1 MKRLLLSLLT
11 FLIIGQN
18 ENANAL
24 YINGFV
30 EVFEIKNLP
39 LALVP
44 TSVKNDSPLVFF
56 ISGDGGWKSW
66 DQNVSEDL
74 AKKGMPVVG
83 LDAQKYFWNEKTPQK
98 VADDLIVV
106 IKQYMQTWGK
116 STFILV
122 GYSFGACVAPFIANN
137 FDDHFKI
144 NMKGVYCFS
153 PDLTGDFEIH
163 LSDMLHLNTKRKY
176 DVVSELTKI
185 MALNTVC
192 IFGIEEKPKIR
203 NEFSKTGAKIKLLPG
218 DHHYNDDFK
227 SIADIILKDY

>member
-1 MKRLLLSLLT
+1 MKQLLLSLLI

-18 ENANAL
+18 EIVNAFD
-24 YINGFV
+24 IKGS
-30 EVFEIKNLP
+30 EEFEKKDLP

-44 TSVKNDSPLVFF
+44 TSVKNDLPLVFF

-66 DQNVSEDL
+66 NQNLSEEL

-83 LDAQKYFWNEKTPQK
+83 LNAQKYFWNEKIPQK
-98 VADDLIVV
+98 VAGELIIV
-106 IKQYMQTWGK
+106 IKQYMQTWNK
-116 STFILV
+116 STFILL

-137 FDDHFKI
+137 FDDHSKK

-163 LSDMLHLNTKRKY
+163 MTDMMHWNTKRKF

-185 MALNTVC
+185 KTLNTVC
-192 IFGIEEKPKIR
+192 LFGDEEEPKTR
-203 NEFSKTGAKIKLLPG
+203 NEFSKAGTKIKILPG

-227 SIADIILKDY
+227 AIADIILNDF